1 MPMSMEQR
9 LEILKKAREAKAAK
23 KKESSPMKED
33 PVETPVETPVEKPV
47 KKTRAKKE
55 PVKTLDLTED
65 THEVKDNEINDMLM
79 PSKQEVD
86 EIKKIKETGNPKKI
100 KKEPAPEPEPEVEVE
115 IVYEKA
121 PKKKKK
127 IVRKIIQE
135 ESSDDEPEVE
145 IVYEKKPKAKKEKAA
160 PPKKDV
166 PAPPNPFFC
175 Y

>member
-9 LEILKKAREAKAAK
+9 LEVLKKAREAKAAK
-23 KKESSPMKED
+23 KKLSSP
-33 PVETPVETPVEKPV
+33 ETAEEEPVETPVEKPV

-65 THEVKDNEINDMLM
+65 THEVKDYEINDMLM
-79 PSKQEVD
+79 PSKQEVE
-86 EIKKIKETGNPKKI
+86 EIKKIKETGNPKKVKI
-100 KKEPAPEPEPEVEVE
+100 EPEPEPEVEVE
-115 IVYEKA
+115 VIYEKA

-135 ESSDDEPEVE
+135 SSDDEPDVE
-145 IVYEKKPKAKKEKAA
+145 IVYEKKPKAKAKKEKAA
-160 PPKKDV
+160 PPPKDI
-166 PAPPNPFFC
+166 PAPANPFFC

>member
-9 LEILKKAREAKAAK
+9 LEVLKKAREAKAAK
-23 KKESSPMKED
+23 KKQASPMPEED
-33 PVETPVETPVEKPV
+33 PVDKPVETPV

-55 PVKTLDLTED
+55 PVKSLDLTED
-65 THEVKDNEINDMLM
+65 PHEIKDNEINDMLM
-79 PSKQEVD
+79 PSKQEVE
-86 EIKKIKETGNPKKI
+86 EIKKIKETGNPKKV
-100 KKEPAPEPEPEVEVE
+100 ESEPEVEVE

-135 ESSDDEPEVE
+135 SSDDEPDVE
-145 IVYEKKPKAKKEKAA
+145 IVYEKKSKPRAKKERAP
-160 PPKKDV
+160 PPKKDI
-166 PAPPNPFFC
+166 PAPANPFFC

>member
-9 LEILKKAREAKAAK
+9 LEVLKKAREAKAAK
-23 KKESSPMKED
+23 KKISSP
-33 PVETPVETPVEKPV
+33 ETDEEKPVEKPV

-65 THEVKDNEINDMLM
+65 LHEIKDNEINDMLM
-79 PSKQEVD
+79 PSKQEVE
-86 EIKKIKETGNPKKI
+86 EIKKIKETGNPKKVKI
-100 KKEPAPEPEPEVEVE
+100 EPEPEPEVEVE

-127 IVRKIIQE
+127 IIKKVIQ

-145 IVYEKKPKAKKEKAA
+145 IVYEKKPKAKAKKEKAPP
-160 PPKKDV
+160 PPKDI
-166 PAPPNPFFC
+166 PAPSNPFFC

>member
-9 LEILKKAREAKAAK
+9 LEVLKKAREAKAAK
-23 KKESSPMKED
+23 KKISSP
-33 PVETPVETPVEKPV
+33 ETDEEKPVEKPV

-65 THEVKDNEINDMLM
+65 PYEIKDNEINDMLM
-79 PSKQEVD
+79 PSKQEVE
-86 EIKKIKETGNPKKI
+86 EIKKIKETGNPKKVKI
-100 KKEPAPEPEPEVEVE
+100 EPEPEPEPEVEVE

-127 IVRKIIQE
+127 IIKKVIQ

-145 IVYEKKPKAKKEKAA
+145 IVYEKKPKAKAKKEKAPP
-160 PPKKDV
+160 PPKDI
-166 PAPPNPFFC
+166 PAPANPFFC

>member
-9 LEILKKAREAKAAK
+9 LEVLKKAREAKAAK
-23 KKESSPMKED
+23 KKQASPMPEED
-33 PVETPVETPVEKPV
+33 PVDKPVETPV

-65 THEVKDNEINDMLM
+65 LHEVKDNEINDMLM
-79 PSKQEVD
+79 PSKQEVE
-86 EIKKIKETGNPKKI
+86 EIKKIKETGNPKKVKI
-100 KKEPAPEPEPEVEVE
+100 EPEPEPEVEVE

-135 ESSDDEPEVE
+135 SSDDEPDVE
-145 IVYEKKPKAKKEKAA
+145 IVYEKKPKARAKKERAA
-160 PPKKDV
+160 PPPKDI
-166 PAPPNPFFC
+166 PAPANPFFC

>member
-9 LEILKKAREAKAAK
+9 LEVLKKAREAKAAK
-23 KKESSPMKED
+23 KKISSP
-33 PVETPVETPVEKPV
+33 ETLAEEPVEKPV

-65 THEVKDNEINDMLM
+65 PHEIKDNEINDMLM
-79 PSKQEVD
+79 PSKQEVE
-86 EIKKIKETGNPKKI
+86 EIKKIKETGNPKKVKI
-100 KKEPAPEPEPEVEVE
+100 EPEPEPEVEVE

-127 IVRKIIQE
+127 IIKKVIQ

-145 IVYEKKPKAKKEKAA
+145 IVYEKKPKAKAKKEKAPP
-160 PPKKDV
+160 PPKDI
-166 PAPPNPFFC
+166 PAPSNPFFC

>member
-9 LEILKKAREAKAAK
+9 LEVLKKAREAKAAK
-23 KKESSPMKED
+23 KKQSSPETAEEV
-33 PVETPVETPVEKPV
+33 PVEKPAEKPV
-47 KKTRAKKE
+47 KKPRAKKE

-79 PSKQEVD
+79 PSKQEVE

-127 IVRKIIQE
+127 IIKKIIQ
-135 ESSDDEPEVE
+135 ESSDDEPDVE
-145 IVYEKKPKAKKEKAA
+145 IVYEKKPKAKAKKEKAPP
-160 PPKKDV
+160 PPKDI
-166 PAPPNPFFC
+166 PAPANPFFC

>member
-1 MPMSMEQR
+1 MSMEQR
-9 LEILKKAREAKAAK
+9 LEVLKKAREAKAAK
-23 KKESSPMKED
+23 KKQLSPGGPEED
-33 PVETPVETPVEKPV
+33 PVETPVEKPV

-65 THEVKDNEINDMLM
+65 PHEIKDNEINDMLM
-79 PSKQEVD
+79 PSKQEVE
-86 EIKKIKETGNPKKI
+86 EIKKIKETGNPKKV
-100 KKEPAPEPEPEVEVE
+100 EPEPEPEVEVE

-135 ESSDDEPEVE
+135 SSDDEPDVE
-145 IVYEKKPKAKKEKAA
+145 IVYEKKPKAKAKKERA
-160 PPKKDV
+160 PPPPKDI
-166 PAPPNPFFC
+166 PAPANPFFC

>member
-9 LEILKKAREAKAAK
+9 LEVLKKAREAKAAK
-23 KKESSPMKED
+23 KKESSPMPEEEA
-33 PVETPVETPVEKPV
+33 VEKPADKPV

-55 PVKTLDLTED
+55 PVKSLDLTED
-65 THEVKDNEINDMLM
+65 IHEIKDNEINDMLM
-79 PSKQEVD
+79 PSKQEVE
-86 EIKKIKETGNPKKI
+86 EIKKIKETGNPKKVKI
-100 KKEPAPEPEPEVEVE
+100 EPEPEVEVE

-135 ESSDDEPEVE
+135 SSDDEPDVE
-145 IVYEKKPKAKKEKAA
+145 IVYERKPKARAKKEKAPP
-160 PPKKDV
+160 PPKDI
-166 PAPPNPFFC
+166 PAPANPFFC

>member
-1 MPMSMEQR
+1 MVMSMEQR
-9 LEILKKAREAKAAK
+9 LEILKKAREAKVAK
-23 KKESSPMKED
+23 KKQSSPGTAE
-33 PVETPVETPVEKPV
+33 EEPVETPVEKPV

-79 PSKQEVD
+79 PSKQEVE

-100 KKEPAPEPEPEVEVE
+100 KIEPEPEPEVEVE

-135 ESSDDEPEVE
+135 SSDDEPDVE
-145 IVYEKKPKAKKEKAA
+145 IVYEKKPKPKAKKEKAPP
-160 PPKKDV
+160 PPKDI
-166 PAPPNPFFC
+166 PAPANPFFC

>member
-9 LEILKKAREAKAAK
+9 LEILKKAREAKVAK
-23 KKESSPMKED
+23 KMSSNTEE
-33 PVETPVETPVEKPV
+33 PVVEKPV

-65 THEVKDNEINDMLM
+65 TQEITDNEIRDMLM
-79 PSKQEVD
+79 PSKQEVE
-86 EIKKIKETGNPKKI
+86 EIKKIKETGNPKKV
-100 KKEPAPEPEPEVEVE
+100 EPEPEVEVE
-115 IVYEKA
+115 VVYEKA

-127 IVRKIIQE
+127 IIKKIIQE

-145 IVYEKKPKAKKEKAA
+145 IVYEKKPKAKKERAA

-166 PAPPNPFFC
+166 PTPANPFFC